1 MKLKEAVR
9 RAPWAVAVL
18 ALSCAAGLLAA
29 RVATHGMAY
38 SDELVTGL
46 VLGMS
51 SLPGAVAGDPLTISW
66 HLPAVSASFAVVAGA
81 CALATAVS
89 AAGAFRGRYVTG
101 EEHGA
106 ERLATEEEASS
117 LMDHRHHYNNLL
129 YSEHSG
135 IVLDAYDGKTRAAQ
149 ASRNMNC
156 YTIGTSGLGKTY
168 HLCMPDIMQSVGDAL
183 TPVRPGPVGLLEH
196 IAGRPLLP
204 TANRRRSKDGLGEG
218 YDIIHTDPKGDTLR
232 DMGNMLAAAGVE
244 VKVINTIDFRGLRYN
259 PLAYIP
265 VHETDSKDAAETS
278 CSVSVR
284 ARCHAEDGAWREES
298 VAFEGEE
305 ALTAEHPAREA
316 HDAESAIRASARATY
331 ETRGDARRQE
341 GAGEAGAPASAE
353 AVAAGFG
360 YRRTSIDYEILVESY
375 NPHGEADVE
384 VKIVLDRNVIPA
396 SDEAM
401 TIEGR
406 YGSVEAT
413 AEDDVVTVSISG
425 LPAFRAGEPRPVRLT
440 LRCVIA
446 PFRVPD
452 GVMLTKTV
460 NCLVA
465 NLKTDDKAQS
475 TSDPFWED
483 TKRLCLMSLIAYAM
497 EAYDDP
503 RHWTLPV
510 CMDLLDLATP
520 EGNDMSRPSP
530 LSMLMRRWE
539 EGEYLEPE
547 RAPQGRSQRSGTR
560 ASGGRVV
567 RAANVPH
574 SKSSSFALH
583 CYNAFASGAPET
595 VQSVIVTCQAAFVNL
610 LAPDVRDML
619 SADEVHLETLGDAGQ
634 KQALFIVTKDTDSPY
649 DFLTA
654 LIIYQALD
662 LTLDKAFK
670 RYSGRLPRHVRL
682 VIDEAMTIG
691 KIPILTRA
699 IAVVRSRN
707 MSISMY
713 MQSKAQAELVYG
725 EKEASVLF
733 DNCST
738 MCFLGS
744 NTPDVLE
751 DVSKSIGEET
761 VYARI
766 TNRTFGSGAVPQSSS
781 ESIQSQGRAVLSVA
795 QLRKM
800 PNDELVVQISGLP
813 IIRDKKFRTNRHP
826 YYCYVSSSHPRSI
839 LMPLPRFAERFDFEE
854 YRRRREAER
863 MG

>member
-1 MKLKEAVR
+1 MRK
-9 RAPWAVAVL
+9 APWAAAVA

-29 RVATHGMAY
+29 RVATHGLAY

-51 SLPGAVAGDPLTISW
+51 SLPSAVAGDPLAISW
-66 HLPAVSASFAVVAGA
+66 ELPAVSTSFAAVAGA
-81 CALATAVS
+81 CLLATAVS
-89 AAGAFRGRYVTG
+89 AAGAFRAKYVTG

-117 LMDHRHHYNNLL
+117 LMDRRHFFNNLV

-135 IVLDAYDGKTRAAQ
+135 IVMNAYDGKTRASQ

-183 TPVRPGPVGLLEH
+183 TPVRPGALGLLEH
-196 IAGRPLLP
+196 VAGRPLLP
-204 TANRRRSKDGLGEG
+204 MANRRRSKGGIGEG
-218 YDIIHTDPKGDTLR
+218 YDVIHTDPKGDTLR
-232 DMGNMLAAAGVE
+232 DMGNMLVAAGVE
-244 VKVINTIDFRGLRYN
+244 VKVINTIDFNGLRYN

-278 CSVSVR
+278 CSISVR
-284 ARCHAEDGAWREES
+284 ARCRADEDMWREEA
-298 VAFEGEE
+298 VAFEDEE

-316 HDAESAIRASARATY
+316 HDADSSIRVTARATY
-331 ETRGDARRQE
+331 DTVGDLPRQE
-341 GAGEAGAPASAE
+341 GAGDAPAPVTAE
-353 AVAAGFG
+353 AVAASFA
-360 YRRTSIDYEILVESY
+360 YRRTSITYEILVESY
-375 NPHGEADVE
+375 NPHGESDVE
-384 VKIVLDRNVIPA
+384 VRVTLDRNVMPA
-396 SDEAM
+396 DDEAV

-406 YGSVEAT
+406 YEGVDAS
-413 AEDDVVTVSISG
+413 AEDDVVTIRISG
-425 LPAFRAGEPRPVRLT
+425 LPPWRPGEPRPVRLT

-446 PFRVPD
+446 PARVPD

-465 NLKTDDKAQS
+465 NLKTDDAAQS
-475 TSDPFWED
+475 AKDPFWED
-483 TKRLCLMSLIAYAM
+483 TKRLALMSLISYAM

-520 EGNDMSRPSP
+520 EDNDMSRPSP
-530 LSMLMRRWE
+530 LGMLMRRWE

-547 RAPQGRSQRSGTR
+547 VAAQGRSQRSGTR

-574 SKSSSFALH
+574 SKSASFALH

-634 KQALFIVTKDTDSPY
+634 KQALFILTKDTDSPY

-662 LTLDKAFK
+662 LTLDKAFT
-670 RYSGRLPRHVRL
+670 RYGGRLPRHVRM

-707 MSISMY
+707 MSISMF
-713 MQSKAQAELVYG
+713 MQSVAQAELVYG

-751 DVSKSIGEET
+751 DVSKRIGEET

-766 TNRTFGSGAVPQSSS
+766 TNRTFGAGVAAQSCS
-781 ESIQSQGRAVLSVA
+781 ESIQSQGRSVLSVA
-795 QLRKM
+795 QLRQM
-800 PNDELVVQISGLP
+800 PNDELVVQVSGMP
-813 IIRDKKFRTNRHP
+813 IIKDKKFRTNRHP

-854 YRRRREAER
+854 YRRHQKEV
-863 MG
+863 GQVG

>member
-129 YSEHSG
+129 YSEHGG

-204 TANRRRSKDGLGEG
+204 TAHRRRSKDGLGEG

-465 NLKTDDKAQS
+465 NLKTDDKAQT
-475 TSDPFWED
+475 TSVPFWED

-595 VQSVIVTCQAAFVNL
+595 VQSVI
-610 LAPDVRDML
+610 
-619 SADEVHLETLGDAGQ
+619 
-634 KQALFIVTKDTDSPY
+634 
-649 DFLTA
+649 
-654 LIIYQALD
+654 
-662 LTLDKAFK
+662 
-670 RYSGRLPRHVRL
+670 
-682 VIDEAMTIG
+682 
-691 KIPILTRA
+691 
-699 IAVVRSRN
+699 AVVRSRN
-707 MSISMY
+707 MSISLY

>member
-1 MKLKEAVR
+1 MRWQIVMRK
-9 RAPWAVAVL
+9 APWAAAVA
-18 ALSCAAGLLAA
+18 AFSCAAGLLAA
-29 RVATHGMAY
+29 RVATHGLAY

-51 SLPGAVAGDPLTISW
+51 SLPSAVAGDPLAISW
-66 HLPAVSASFAVVAGA
+66 ELPAVSASFAAVAGA
-81 CALATAVS
+81 CLLATAVS
-89 AAGAFRGRYVTG
+89 AAGAFRAKYVTG

-117 LMDHRHHYNNLL
+117 LMDRRHFFNNLV

-135 IVLDAYDGKTRAAQ
+135 IVMNAYDKKTRAAQ
-149 ASRNMNC
+149 AARNMNC

-183 TPVRPGPVGLLEH
+183 TPVRPGFLGLLEH

-204 TANRRRSKDGLGEG
+204 MANRRRSKGGIGEG
-218 YDIIHTDPKGDTLR
+218 YDVIHTDPKGDTLR
-232 DMGNMLAAAGVE
+232 DMGNMLVAAGVE
-244 VKVINTIDFRGLRYN
+244 VKVFNTIDFRGLRYN

-278 CSVSVR
+278 CSISVR
-284 ARCHAEDGAWREES
+284 ARCRADEGVWREEA

-316 HDAESAIRASARATY
+316 HDAESSIRASARATY
-331 ETRGDARRQE
+331 ETVGDLPSQERAGDAP
-341 GAGEAGAPASAE
+341 GPVTAE
-353 AVAAGFG
+353 AVAASFG
-360 YRRTSIDYEILVESY
+360 YRRTSITYEILVESY
-375 NPHGEADVE
+375 NPHGGSDVE
-384 VKIVLDRNVIPA
+384 VRVILDRNVMPA
-396 SDEAM
+396 DDEAV

-406 YGSVEAT
+406 YEGVDAS
-413 AEDDVVTVSISG
+413 AEDDVVTIRISG
-425 LPAFRAGEPRPVRLT
+425 LPPWRPGEPRPVRLT

-446 PFRVPD
+446 PARVPD

-475 TSDPFWED
+475 SQDPFWED
-483 TKRLCLMSLIAYAM
+483 TKRLCLMSLISYAM

-520 EGNDMSRPSP
+520 EDNDMSRPSP
-530 LSMLMRRWE
+530 LGMLMRRWE

-547 RAPQGRSQRSGTR
+547 VAAQGRSQRSGTR

-574 SKSSSFALH
+574 SKSASFALH

-634 KQALFIVTKDTDSPY
+634 KQALFILTKDTDSPY

-662 LTLDKAFK
+662 LTLDKAFT
-670 RYSGRLPRHVRL
+670 RYGGRLPRHVRM

-707 MSISMY
+707 MSISMF
-713 MQSKAQAELVYG
+713 MQSVAQAELLYG

-751 DVSKSIGEET
+751 DMSKRIGEET

-766 TNRTFGSGAVPQSSS
+766 TNRTFGAGAAAQSCS
-781 ESIQSQGRAVLSVA
+781 ESIQSQGRSVLSVA
-795 QLRKM
+795 QLRQM
-800 PNDELVVQISGLP
+800 PNDELVVQVSGMP
-813 IIRDKKFRTNRHP
+813 IIKDKKFRTNSHP

-854 YRRRREAER
+854 YRRQKEEQ
-863 MG
+863 MVG